1 MKEKLQNSMQSFARS
16 IIQPVM
22 FMAVTGIII
31 AFAAILKLTSM
42 PQIIQNIG
50 NLFFTVLSDGIIGQ
64 LSVIFCVGIA
74 AAMAKKY
81 KTDAAILGISIYL
94 IFLYANNF
102 WLKFTHRLAKP
113 RSQGLFGTGQA
124 NVLGIQ
130 VTDMGVFLG
139 IILGC
144 LAGYF
149 VNKFGRV
156 KFHKYLASYEGT
168 KFAYLLLIFT
178 TIIFAI
184 LITYIW
190 PPINHLVSSSVKLMG
205 SSGVFGLFAYGFL
218 NRMLLPIGMHH
229 LLWMPIYYSPLG
241 GSAVI
246 AGKTYSGAVNIFLAE
261 LGNINKIHS
270 MHWSIEFLANF
281 GYIFLPI
288 GIALAFIKTAKPQN
302 KARVKGLVIPTV
314 ITAMLAGI
322 TEPIEFMF
330 LFVSPILWLA
340 HGVIY
345 GLGLVIPHLLGLKIE
360 VENLINTLM
369 YSFVVPMHLGHQWLI
384 IPIGILM
391 VLIEYFT
398 FKFLILKFNIK
409 TIGRETETNESNN
422 IKENDLKTSSTS
434 DPTNFSNLVKGLG
447 GPNNIMTLENCY
459 SRLRI
464 TVNDQ
469 SKINLDLIKK
479 FPSSGVI
486 NKKNNVQ
493 IVIGPGVEST
503 KEELADFLKSL
514 NSKTK

>member
-1 MKEKLQNSMQSFARS
+1 MQNFARS

-31 AFAAILKLTSM
+31 AFAAILKLPAM
-42 PQIIQNIG
+42 PQIIQNLG
-50 NLFFTVLSDGIIGQ
+50 NLFFSVLSDGIIGQ

-81 KTDAAILGISIYL
+81 KTDAAILGISVYL

-113 RSQGLFGTGQA
+113 NSQGLFGTGQA
-124 NVLGIQ
+124 NVLGVQ

-168 KFAYLLLIFT
+168 KFAYLLLIFA
-178 TIIFAI
+178 TIVFAI

-190 PPINHLVSSSVKLMG
+190 PPINHLVSRSVRLMG
-205 SSGVFGLFAYGFL
+205 SSGVVGLFAYGFL

-261 LGNINKIHS
+261 LGNIGQIHS

-288 GIALAFIKTAKPQN
+288 GIALAFINTAKPEN
-302 KARVKGLVIPTV
+302 KARVKGLVIPAV
-314 ITAMLAGI
+314 VTAMLAGI

-330 LFVSPILWLA
+330 LFISPILWLA

-360 VENLINTLM
+360 VENLINTFM
-369 YSFVVPMHLGHQWLI
+369 YSFVVPMRLGHQWLI
-384 IPIGILM
+384 IPIGIVM
-391 VLIEYFT
+391 VAIEYFT
-398 FKFLILKFNIK
+398 FRFLILKFNIK
-409 TIGRETETNESNN
+409 TVGREDLTTEPVAQTPTPQ
-422 IKENDLKTSSTS
+422 KTANPSAPEEDSAK
-434 DPTNFSNLVKGLG
+434 FANLVAGLG
-447 GPNNIMTLENCY
+447 GANNILTLENCY

-464 TVNDQ
+464 NVHDPA
-469 SKINLDLIKK
+469 KLNLDLVKQ
-479 FPSSGVI
+479 FPASGVI
-486 NKKNNVQ
+486 TQKNNVQ

-503 KEELADFLKSL
+503 KEELADFLKKQGFKES
-514 NSKTK
+514 